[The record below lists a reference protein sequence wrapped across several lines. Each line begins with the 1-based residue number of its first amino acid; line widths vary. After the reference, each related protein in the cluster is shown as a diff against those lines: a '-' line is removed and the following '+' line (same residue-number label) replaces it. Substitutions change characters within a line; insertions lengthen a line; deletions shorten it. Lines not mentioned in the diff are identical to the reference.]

1 MYIECKK
8 LSSRKYNQELSV
20 MKPLELFSKKSLQNI
35 RGVFTDIDDTLTD
48 DGRLTANAYLAIET
62 LDQAGIKVVPITG
75 RPAGWC
81 DLIARLWPVTGVVGE
96 NGAFYFQ
103 YDRINKKMHRYYADD
118 EAERIVK
125 REKLNAIAEDILL
138 QVPGAAISADQ
149 FSRETDLAIDF
160 AEGVPKLPEHDVNRI
175 VEIFQHHHATAKVSS
190 IHVNG
195 WFGNYDKLTMTR
207 IFASQCLHTP
217 LEEYL
222 HEYIFVGDS
231 PNDAPMF
238 DYFSHSI
245 GVANLRKFTDRL
257 STLPTYITESP
268 GGKGFAEV
276 AKTLI
281 QSCK

>member
-1 MYIECKK
+1 
-8 LSSRKYNQELSV
+8 

-175 VEIFQHHHATAKVSS
+175 VEIFQHHHATAK
-190 IHVNG
+190 
-195 WFGNYDKLTMTR
+195 
-207 IFASQCLHTP
+207 
-217 LEEYL
+217 
-222 HEYIFVGDS
+222 
-231 PNDAPMF
+231 
-238 DYFSHSI
+238 
-245 GVANLRKFTDRL
+245 
-257 STLPTYITESP
+257 
-268 GGKGFAEV
+268 
-276 AKTLI
+276 
-281 QSCK
+281 